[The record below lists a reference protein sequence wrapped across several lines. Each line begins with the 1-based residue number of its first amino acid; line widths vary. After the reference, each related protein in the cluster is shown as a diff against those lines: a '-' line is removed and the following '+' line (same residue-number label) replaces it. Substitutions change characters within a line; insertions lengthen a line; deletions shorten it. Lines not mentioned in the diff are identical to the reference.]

1 MVDITQAP
9 LTSVTYTASSSAN
22 TQHDITFDYE
32 VQSDV
37 IVSVN
42 GTDTTGFT
50 FVSSSR
56 IQISDTIASG
66 DTIKIRRDTPV
77 TTAGKRV
84 DFSSGTLTP
93 DDLNTAI
100 NQTYNLTQ
108 ELVDKVNDINT
119 DSLSNP
125 VFTGNISGSAF
136 LDEDDMA
143 SNSDTKVASQQSI
156 KAYSDSAVQTLTNK
170 TLTSPSL
177 TNPQIGS
184 AALNTAVSGTAVK
197 DEDDMASDSATHLA
211 TQQSIKAYSDSA
223 VQTMTNKTLTSPILT
238 APALGTPASG
248 VATNL
253 TGTASGLTAGN
264 VTTNA
269 NLTGHVTSVGNAAVL
284 GSFTTAQLNTAIS
297 DNSVATLAGSETL
310 TNKTLT
316 SPILTTPALGTP
328 ASGVA
333 TNLTGTASGLTA
345 GNVTTNANLTGHVT
359 SVGNAAVLGSFTT
372 AQLNTAISDNSVATL
387 AGSETLTN
395 KTLTSPTLTT
405 PALGTPASGVA
416 TNLTGTAS
424 GLTAGNVT
432 TNANLTG
439 HVTSVG
445 NAAVLGSFTTAQL
458 NTAVS
463 DNSVAT
469 LAGSETLTNKTI
481 DADNNTIS
489 NLAHGAEVD
498 NPSSGVHGV
507 SGSVVGTTDTQ
518 TLTNKTL
525 TSPVLDTG
533 VSGTAVKDEDDMVSD
548 SATHLATQQSIK
560 AYADL
565 PRKNLLINGGFGIWQ
580 RGTTATVN
588 TYGPDR
594 WEVGGGGAITMSQQ
608 AGASTDPWKYSCRVQ
623 RDAGQTHT
631 SIAFGYGFED
641 LDVIPLRGKTVT
653 FSVYIKK
660 GANYSHASD
669 AINMRVIDD
678 TDVAESNQSFRFYG
692 GGTSSTTVN
701 NSMTLTSSFVR
712 YDVTHTVAS
721 AALGLAV
728 GFDCNPTGTA
738 GADDWFEV
746 AEAQLE
752 VGSVATDFEYRD
764 LGLEILACR
773 RYFQLIEKSIGVAVN
788 TVGVQL
794 SMPFPVEMRSTP
806 TFSQPSTIAITDAF
820 ASDHTQSSTSIGSNN
835 ASTKGVRL
843 SLNNFTGLTA
853 QRVYMQIT
861 NSVWADA
868 EL

>member
-1 MVDITQAP
+1 MVDINQAP

-37 IVSVN
+37 IVSIN
-42 GTDTTGFT
+42 STDTTGFT

-108 ELVDKVNDINT
+108 ELVDKVIDLNT

-125 VFTGNISGSAF
+125 VFAGNISGSAF

-143 SNSDTKVASQQSI
+143 SNSATKVAS
-156 KAYSDSAVQTLTNK
+156 
-170 TLTSPSL
+170 
-177 TNPQIGS
+177 
-184 AALNTAVSGTAVK
+184 
-197 DEDDMASDSATHLA
+197 
-211 TQQSIKAYSDSA
+211 QQSIKAYSDSA

-372 AQLNTAISDNSVATL
+372 AQLNTAVSDNSVATL

-525 TSPVLDTG
+525 TTPVLDTG